1 MKKVVLT
8 RLKSKV
14 VESGHWPKMSGKARG
29 NGKPK
34 LGLPYVFYSESP
46 TGDTNVVSTSWI
58 THMHEIK
65 RGRYYGFD
73 TIDGQYLLS
82 IL

>member
-14 VESGHWPKMSGKARG
+14 AESEHWPKMSGYSRG

-34 LGLPYVFYSESP
+34 LGIPYVFYTEAHQL
-46 TGDTNVVSTSWI
+46 VSTSWI